1 MTRNEKNKDKK
12 HKGIKVF
19 AIILTII
26 VVITSG
32 SLFYLNSKLSKIKIN
47 KIDDKNLSIDENSF
61 KSNDKSEDNFV
72 NIVLMG
78 IDIDKEVNNS
88 NSADS
93 VMIATIDK
101 THKKLKLTSIMRD
114 SYVDVEGHGNTKL
127 KYAYSYGGPE
137 LLIKT
142 INKNFNMNIKD
153 YVKVDI
159 NNLGKIIDYLGG
171 VSINVQPDEVN
182 LINSYMEGASKI
194 YKFKYTTIK
203 KSGLQVL
210 NGAQAVAY
218 CRIRYVGNV
227 DFQRTERQRTVLTE
241 ISKKLSQNGL
251 LGLPKESDNI
261 LPYVETS
268 LNKTELLSLGSYV
281 LMNKMTKPEQFRV
294 PTDDN
299 YHDTTINGLYYMK
312 WDKDP
317 TINKLYS
324 FIFGK

>member
-1 MTRNEKNKDKK
+1 MTRNRKNKHKK
-12 HKGIKVF
+12 HKGIKAF
-19 AIILTII
+19 AIILTIM

-32 SLFYLNSKLSKIKIN
+32 ALFYLNGKLSKIKIN
-47 KIDDKNLSIDENSF
+47 KIDDENLSIDENSF

-72 NIVLMG
+72 NILLMG
-78 IDIDKEVNNS
+78 IDIDKEVNDS

-93 VMIATIDK
+93 IMIATIDK

-127 KYAYSYGGPE
+127 KYSYSYGGPE

-142 INKNFNMNIKD
+142 VNKNFNMNVKD

-182 LINSYMEGASKI
+182 LINSYMEGASKV
-194 YKFKYTTIK
+194 YKFKYAAIK

-241 ISKKLSQNGL
+241 ISKKLSQKGL
-251 LGLPKESDNI
+251 LGLPKASDNI

-268 LNKTELLSLGSYV
+268 LSKTELLSLGSYV
-281 LMNKMTKPEQFRV
+281 LINKITTPEQFRV

-299 YHDTTINGLYYMK
+299 YHDSTINGLYYMK
-312 WDKDP
+312 WDKEP
-317 TINKLYS
+317 TIDKLHN
-324 FIFGK
+324 FIFGS